1 MSSTIAA
8 SMATSGM
15 LAAVT
20 AAKLETDTPCAALRA
35 SRSAKDSVDELRAFL
50 PDPQLRRRLGESELQ
65 LLTLVAQPPFGLR
78 QPTIGAGSER
88 SIPALPASR
97 NWSRQLPTVA
107 EDTPWRRAASAS
119 DNSPFNTA
127 NTTYRALGVG
137 LTAIPCCRWQL
148 AVAFPY
154 RRPASISRSG
164 WPRATQ
170 RRQEQAAVAAI
181 SQRHGTSGGGHE

>member
-119 DNSPFNTA
+119 DSQHDLPGLGCRLDGDSMLPMAVGRSVPVPPTCQHQSLGMA
-127 NTTYRALGVG
+127 KSDPTTTGTGSGSRHQPATRHLR
-137 LTAIPCCRWQL
+137 RW
-148 AVAFPY
+148 P
-154 RRPASISRSG
+154 
-164 WPRATQ
+164 
-170 RRQEQAAVAAI
+170 
-181 SQRHGTSGGGHE
+181 